1 MTLGAVPEA
10 NQEKENDMQTTDVT
24 IAQQIADWLYD
35 IHLMD
40 DSRTKTAVL
49 CYCYNWATNPAR
61 LETDRESRAT
71 ARLARYCMDRL
82 RTRSGWHESDS
93 GRLWI

>member
-1 MTLGAVPEA
+1 MTTA
-10 NQEKENDMQTTDVT
+10 TTS
-24 IAQQIADWLYD
+24 IAQQISHWISD

-40 DSRTKTAVL
+40 DSRAKTAVL

-61 LETDRESRAT
+61 LETDREARAT

-82 RTRSGWHESDS
+82 QHRRGWHQSES
-93 GRLWI
+93 GRLWV